1 MEHLARV
8 IKELLE
14 CPPNTDWVEF
24 AAGPVEPD
32 ELGAQISALSNAAAL
47 WGRENA
53 YMV

>member
-24 AAGPVEPD
+24 AAGSVEPD
-32 ELGAQISALSNAAAL
+32 ELGAQISALSYAAAL
-47 WGRENA
+47 
-53 YMV
+53 